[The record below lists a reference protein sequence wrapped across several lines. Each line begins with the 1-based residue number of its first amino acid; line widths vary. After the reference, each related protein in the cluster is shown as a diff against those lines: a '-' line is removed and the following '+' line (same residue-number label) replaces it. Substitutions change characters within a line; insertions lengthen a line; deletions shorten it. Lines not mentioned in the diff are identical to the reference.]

1 MSLQDLVER
10 GRWTHEPEA
19 VRLEGAELHV
29 TAVEGS
35 DAWRTTSYGFV
46 HDSEH
51 ALVEDLTGDFGLE
64 VSFRLDYSEQFDQ
77 AGLFLRV
84 DDREWVKAGVEVS
97 DGVAQLGAVVTHQTS
112 DWSVAPVPEWV
123 GRVVTIRASR
133 SGDAVTIRAR
143 VDDEELRL
151 VRLAWLDPA
160 ASVSAGLLCAAPTR
174 AGLTVTFTGHRVGE
188 PDAALH

>member
-19 VRLEGAELHV
+19 VRLEGDELRV

-51 ALVEDLTGDFGLE
+51 ALLEDLSGDFGLE
-64 VSFRLDYSEQFDQ
+64 VSFRLDYTEQFDQ

-84 DDREWVKAGVEVS
+84 DERTWIKAGVEVS
-97 DGVAQLGAVVTHQTS
+97 DGVAQLGAVVTHETS

-123 GRVVTIRASR
+123 GRVVTVRASR